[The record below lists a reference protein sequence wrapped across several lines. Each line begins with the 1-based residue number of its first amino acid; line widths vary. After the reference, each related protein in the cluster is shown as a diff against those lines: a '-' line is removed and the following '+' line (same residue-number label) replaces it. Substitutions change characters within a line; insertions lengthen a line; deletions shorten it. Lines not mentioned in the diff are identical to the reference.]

1 MLATAAGL
9 ALLAA
14 LSPAAILVCAVYL
27 GSVSPRRITL
37 VFLAG
42 AITMTVVMGVIVLV
56 ALRAGGMSLASNRTP
71 RYGLRLGLGVLAL
84 ASGVFMAL
92 RKPKPPDPD
101 KKKKPSLMTR
111 MMARPGALAAFATGI
126 IVFVPSASF
135 VAAVQVIA
143 TAHASTLASALTL
156 TVVVLINVMFV
167 WLPFGFHLIAPD
179 ATTRGLKAFNG
190 WLRVHGH
197 AMVAGALTVA
207 GVALILDGVSG
218 LA

>member
-9 ALLAA
+9 AVLAA
-14 LSPAAILVCAVYL
+14 VSPAAILVCAVYL
-27 GSVSPRRITL
+27 GSVSPRKTTL
-37 VFLAG
+37 LFLAG

-56 ALRAGGMSLASNRTP
+56 ALRAGGLSLPSNRTP
-71 RYGLRLGLGVLAL
+71 RYGVRLGLGVLAL
-84 ASGVFMAL
+84 GGGIFMAL

-101 KKKKPSLMTR
+101 KKKKPGLMTR
-111 MMARPGALAAFATGI
+111 MMARPGPLAAFATGI
-126 IVFVPSASF
+126 VVFVPSASF

-143 TAHASTLASALTL
+143 TAHASTLASALALTL
-156 TVVVLINVMFV
+156 VILIDVMFV
-167 WLPFGFHLIAPD
+167 WLPFLFHLIAPD

-197 AMVAGALTVA
+197 ALVAGALTLA
-207 GVALILDGVSG
+207 GALLILDGATH

>member
-14 LSPAAILVCAVYL
+14 VSPAAILVCAVYL
-27 GSVSPRRITL
+27 GSVSPRKTTL
-37 VFLAG
+37 LFLAG
-42 AITMTVVMGVIVLV
+42 AITMTVVMGVIVLA
-56 ALRAGGMSLASNRTP
+56 ALRAGGMSLPSNRTP

-84 ASGVFMAL
+84 GSGVFMAL

-101 KKKKPSLMTR
+101 KKKKPGRVAR
-111 MMARPGALAAFATGI
+111 MMARPGPLAAFATGI
-126 IVFVPSASF
+126 VVFVPSAAF

-143 TAHASTLASALTL
+143 TAHTSTLASALTL
-156 TVVVLINVMFV
+156 AAVVLIDVMFV
-167 WLPFGFHLIAPD
+167 WLPFLFHLVAPG
-179 ATTRGLKAFNG
+179 ATTRLLKAFNG

-197 AMVAGALTVA
+197 ALVAWALAVA
-207 GVALILDGVSG
+207 GVLLILDGVSG

>member
-14 LSPAAILVCAVYL
+14 VSPAAILVCAVYL
-27 GSVSPRRITL
+27 GSVSPRKTTL
-37 VFLAG
+37 LFLAG
-42 AITMTVVMGVIVLV
+42 AITMTVVMGVIVLA
-56 ALRAGGMSLASNRTP
+56 ALRAGGMSLPSNRTP

-84 ASGVFMAL
+84 GSGVFMAL

-101 KKKKPSLMTR
+101 KKKKPGLMAR
-111 MMARPGALAAFATGI
+111 MMARPGPLAAFATGI
-126 IVFVPSASF
+126 VVFVPSAAF

-143 TAHASTLASALTL
+143 TAHTSTLASALTL
-156 TVVVLINVMFV
+156 AAVVLIDVMFV
-167 WLPFGFHLIAPD
+167 WLPFLFHLVAPG
-179 ATTRGLKAFNG
+179 ATTRLLKAFNG

-197 AMVAGALTVA
+197 ALVAGALTVA
-207 GVALILDGVSG
+207 GVLLILDGVSG